1 MGAGTEQ
8 EPEVDTAKAC
18 HCFKVKGSTQE
29 VPWPHIF
36 VQTGASF
43 VTGDSKE
50 WQGGSLSGGILFVL
64 QRDLQVGTAATTARE
79 LHGRKLKGGGGG
91 PGPGGG
97 RAHFPSADVV
107 ACMHGVVVTG
117 VVR

>member
-1 MGAGTEQ
+1 MCSTEQ

-18 HCFKVKGSTQE
+18 HCFKVKRSTQE
-29 VPWPHIF
+29 VPGPHIF

-50 WQGGSLSGGILFVL
+50 WQGGSLSGAILFVL
-64 QRDLQVGTAATTARE
+64 QRDFGTAATTARE
-79 LHGRKLKGGGGG
+79 LHGRKLKRGGGV
-91 PGPGGG
+91 GG

-107 ACMHGVVVTG
+107 HACTE
-117 VVR
+117 